1 MKRVLFYLSALIV
14 LGACSNNTKEVKEEK
29 NVIHLAE
36 AIANP
41 VKMNLSEI
49 VDSIKF
55 VPISSKEHFI
65 KDAILIDYVK
75 PYLVAYPGCVY
86 NMQGE
91 FVGYVGK
98 FGQGPGEESSNNLRI
113 IYDENKKLFYSRGD
127 KIIQYHHDG
136 KFTGSALRSNT
147 PLPTTARA
155 LRLSIRAT
163 S

>member
-36 AIANP
+36 AMANP

-86 NMQGE
+86 NMQ
-91 FVGYVGK
+91 
-98 FGQGPGEESSNNLRI
+98 
-113 IYDENKKLFYSRGD
+113 
-127 KIIQYHHDG
+127 
-136 KFTGSALRSNT
+136 ALG
-147 PLPTTARA
+147 L
-155 LRLSIRAT
+155 LRLKGV
-163 S
+163 